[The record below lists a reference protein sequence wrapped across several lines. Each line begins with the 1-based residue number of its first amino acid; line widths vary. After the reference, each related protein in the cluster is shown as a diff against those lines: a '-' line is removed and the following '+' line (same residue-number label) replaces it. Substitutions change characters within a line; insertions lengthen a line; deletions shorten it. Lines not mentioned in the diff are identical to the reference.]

1 MGIPKFARFIVTRYP
16 LVLQKLKE
24 NPTIHDLD
32 NLYLDV
38 NGIIHMMSHNNSL
51 EKMMSNRT
59 TEDIF
64 YDVVKYI
71 DQVMH
76 LMKPKKFL
84 MIAFDGVAP
93 RAKMNQQRSR
103 RFKKTNLDPIQLKT
117 LENEGKVASDLFNS
131 DCISAGTEFMDKLM
145 KVIEL
150 FICQKISSDPL
161 WNKVIYL
168 FM

>member
-1 MGIPKFARFIVTRYP
+1 MGIPKFARFIVSRYP

-38 NGIIHMMSHNNSL
+38 NGIVHIMSHNNSF
-51 EKMMSNRT
+51 EKMISNRT
-59 TEDIF
+59 DDDIF
-64 YDVVKYI
+64 YDVLKYI

-76 LMKPKKFL
+76 LMRPKRLL

-103 RFKKTNLDPIQLKT
+103 RFKKNNLEPNQVKM
-117 LENEGKVASDLFNS
+117 LEKEGKGLSDLFNS
-131 DCISAGTEFMDKLM
+131 DCISAGTVFMEKLM
-145 KVIEL
+145 KVIDV

-161 WNKVIYL
+161 WKNVS
-168 FM
+168 